1 MGCSS
6 SALNKAGDDNRLR
19 SATEESESCFVQP
32 KPRALGRESTLCGK
46 VQKESLPPLDKL
58 KISAVSTANG
68 VQSLPE
74 QPLAK
79 EAADPPGATEETQ
92 PLQGLKGSEPPQ
104 PGGKDGAPGAEGKEE
119 DVEAVTEAPPLK
131 GSAETEPLGAEAENQ
146 PLITAGERD
155 STGAVEGTEDPQA
168 AGEMT
173 PLGTAERVPLEA
185 AREPG
190 SQEAGGKGEQSQLPE
205 TVPKET
211 ESPEILEGSQP
222 VETAEPPQLQETVG
236 ENEQSQPLETVPK
249 ENASL
254 EVSDGSQSV
263 GAEGKKQ
270 LQETLGE
277 NEQSQLRETI
287 PGEHGG
293 PEVSDGSQSVG
304 AEEEK
309 RLQEMLGKDEQLQ
322 LRETIPREHGGPEMS
337 DASQSVETAVKADS
351 LHKAPEGPG
360 NMEKIQPERT
370 VESMEH
376 PAGILETGA
385 KVEMARKIHTNEED
399 QHIEGETGETVE
411 TEMESEKV
419 SEGAETKEEET
430 GEAMDLSAAT
440 QIGMDGR
447 VKGHSML

>member
-6 SALNKAGDDNRLR
+6 SALNKAGDGNRLR
-19 SATEESESCFVQP
+19 NATEESESCFVQP

-58 KISAVSTANG
+58 KISAASTANG

-79 EAADPPGATEETQ
+79 ETADPPGATEETQ
-92 PLQGLKGSEPPQ
+92 SLQGPKGSEPPQ

-119 DVEAVTEAPPLK
+119 DAEAVTEAPPLK
-131 GSAETEPLGAEAENQ
+131 GSAETEPLGAEAENL

-155 STGAVEGTEDPQA
+155 SPGAVEGTEDPQA

-173 PLGTAERVPLEA
+173 PLGTAERVPLET

-190 SQEAGGKGEQSQLPE
+190 SQEAGGKGERSQLPE

-211 ESPEILEGSQP
+211 ESPEMLEGSQP
-222 VETAEPPQLQETVG
+222 VETAETQHLQETVG
-236 ENEQSQPLETVPK
+236 EDEQSQLVETVPK

-254 EVSDGSQSV
+254 EVSDGS
-263 GAEGKKQ
+263 
-270 LQETLGE
+270 
-277 NEQSQLRETI
+277 
-287 PGEHGG
+287 
-293 PEVSDGSQSVG
+293 
-304 AEEEK
+304 
-309 RLQEMLGKDEQLQ
+309 
-322 LRETIPREHGGPEMS
+322 
-337 DASQSVETAVKADS
+337 
-351 LHKAPEGPG
+351 PG
-360 NMEKIQPERT
+360 NMQKLQPEGT

-376 PAGILETGA
+376 L
-385 KVEMARKIHTNEED
+385 VEMARKIHTNEED

-419 SEGAETKEEET
+419 SEAAETKEEET

-440 QIGMDGR
+440 QIGLDGR

>member
-6 SALNKAGDDNRLR
+6 SALNKAGDGNRLR
-19 SATEESESCFVQP
+19 SEETESCFVQP

-46 VQKESLPPLDKL
+46 VQKESLAPLEKL
-58 KISAVSTANG
+58 KISAASTANG
-68 VQSLPE
+68 VQFLPE

-92 PLQGLKGSEPPQ
+92 PLEGLKGSEPPQ
-104 PGGKDGAPGAEGKEE
+104 PGGRDGAPGAGGKEE
-119 DVEAVTEAPPLK
+119 DVEAATEAPPLK
-131 GSAETEPLGAEAENQ
+131 GSAETEPLGAKAKGQ

-155 STGAVEGTEDPQA
+155 SVQGTEDPQA

-190 SQEAGGKGEQSQLPE
+190 SREAGGKGEQSQLPE
-205 TVPKET
+205 TVTKET
-211 ESPEILEGSQP
+211 ESPEILEGSQL
-222 VETAEPPQLQETVG
+222 VETAQTQQLQETVG
-236 ENEQSQPLETVPK
+236 EDEQSQLVETVPK

-254 EVSDGSQSV
+254 QVSDRSQS
-263 GAEGKKQ
+263 
-270 LQETLGE
+270 
-277 NEQSQLRETI
+277 
-287 PGEHGG
+287 
-293 PEVSDGSQSVG
+293 SV
-304 AEEEK
+304 A
-309 RLQEMLGKDEQLQ
+309 
-322 LRETIPREHGGPEMS
+322 T
-337 DASQSVETAVKADS
+337 TVKADS
-351 LHKAPEGPG
+351 LYKTPEGPG
-360 NMEKIQPERT
+360 NMQKIQPERT
-370 VESMEH
+370 VGSMEH

-385 KVEMARKIHTNEED
+385 KVEMARKIHTDEED
-399 QHIEGETGETVE
+399 QHIEGETGEMVE

>member
-6 SALNKAGDDNRLR
+6 SALNKAGDGNRLR

-32 KPRALGRESTLCGK
+32 KPRAQGRESTLCGK
-46 VQKESLPPLDKL
+46 VQKESLPPLEKL
-58 KISAVSTANG
+58 KISAASTANG
-68 VQSLPE
+68 VQFLPE

-92 PLQGLKGSEPPQ
+92 PLEGLKGSEPPQ
-104 PGGKDGAPGAEGKEE
+104 PGGKDGAPGAGGKEE
-119 DVEAVTEAPPLK
+119 DVEAATEAPPLK
-131 GSAETEPLGAEAENQ
+131 GSAETEPLGAEAKGQ

-155 STGAVEGTEDPQA
+155 SVQGTEDPQA

-173 PLGTAERVPLEA
+173 PLGIAERVPLEA

-190 SQEAGGKGEQSQLPE
+190 SQEAGGNGEQSQLPE
-205 TVPKET
+205 TVTKET

-222 VETAEPPQLQETVG
+222 VETAQTQQLQETVG
-236 ENEQSQPLETVPK
+236 EDEQSQLVETVPK

-254 EVSDGSQSV
+254 Q
-263 GAEGKKQ
+263 
-270 LQETLGE
+270 
-277 NEQSQLRETI
+277 
-287 PGEHGG
+287 
-293 PEVSDGSQSVG
+293 VSDGSQSVG

-309 RLQEMLGKDEQLQ
+309 QLQETLGKDEQSQ
-322 LRETIPREHGGPEMS
+322 LRETIPREHGGPEVS
-337 DASQSVETAVKADS
+337 DASQSVATAVKADS
-351 LHKAPEGPG
+351 LYKTPEGPG
-360 NMEKIQPERT
+360 NMQKIQPERT
-370 VESMEH
+370 VGSMEQ

-385 KVEMARKIHTNEED
+385 KVEMARKIHTDEED

-419 SEGAETKEEET
+419 SEEAETKEET
-430 GEAMDLSAAT
+430 GEAVDLSAAT

>member
-6 SALNKAGDDNRLR
+6 SALNKAGDGNRLR

-32 KPRALGRESTLCGK
+32 KPRAQGRESTLCGK
-46 VQKESLPPLDKL
+46 VQKESLPPLEKL
-58 KISAVSTANG
+58 KISAASTANG
-68 VQSLPE
+68 VQFLPE

-92 PLQGLKGSEPPQ
+92 PLEGLKGSEPPQ
-104 PGGKDGAPGAEGKEE
+104 PGGKDGAPGAGGKEE
-119 DVEAVTEAPPLK
+119 DVEAATEAPPLK
-131 GSAETEPLGAEAENQ
+131 GSAETEPLGAEAKGQ

-155 STGAVEGTEDPQA
+155 SVQGTEDPQA

-173 PLGTAERVPLEA
+173 PLGIAERVPLEA

-190 SQEAGGKGEQSQLPE
+190 SQEAGGNGEQSQLPE
-205 TVPKET
+205 TVTKET

-222 VETAEPPQLQETVG
+222 VETAQTQQLQETVG
-236 ENEQSQPLETVPK
+236 EDEQSQLVETVPK

-254 EVSDGSQSV
+254 QVSDGSQSV
-263 GAEGKKQ
+263 GADEKNQ
-270 LQETLGE
+270 LQETLG
-277 NEQSQLRETI
+277 
-287 PGEHGG
+287 
-293 PEVSDGSQSVG
+293 
-304 AEEEK
+304 
-309 RLQEMLGKDEQLQ
+309 KDEQSQ
-322 LRETIPREHGGPEMS
+322 LRETIPREHGGPEVS
-337 DASQSVETAVKADS
+337 DASQSVATAVKADS
-351 LHKAPEGPG
+351 LYKTPEGPG
-360 NMEKIQPERT
+360 NMQKIQPERT
-370 VESMEH
+370 VGSMEQ

-385 KVEMARKIHTNEED
+385 KVEMARKIHTDEED

-419 SEGAETKEEET
+419 SEEAETKEET
-430 GEAMDLSAAT
+430 GEAVDLSAAT

>member
-6 SALNKAGDDNRLR
+6 SALNKAGDGNRLR

-46 VQKESLPPLDKL
+46 VQKESLPPLEKL
-58 KISAVSTANG
+58 KISAASTANG
-68 VQSLPE
+68 VQFLPE

-92 PLQGLKGSEPPQ
+92 PLEGLKGSEPPQ
-104 PGGKDGAPGAEGKEE
+104 PGGKDGAPGAGGKEE

-131 GSAETEPLGAEAENQ
+131 GSAETEPLGAEAKGQ

-155 STGAVEGTEDPQA
+155 SVQGTEDPQA

-190 SQEAGGKGEQSQLPE
+190 SREAGGEGEQSQLTE
-205 TVPKET
+205 TVTKET
-211 ESPEILEGSQP
+211 ESPEILEGSQL
-222 VETAEPPQLQETVG
+222 VETAQTQQLQETVG
-236 ENEQSQPLETVPK
+236 EDEQSQLVETVPK

-254 EVSDGSQSV
+254 QVSDGSQSV
-263 GAEGKKQ
+263 GAEEKNQ
-270 LQETLGE
+270 LQETLGKDE
-277 NEQSQLRETI
+277 HSQLRETM
-287 PGEHGG
+287 PREHGG

-309 RLQEMLGKDEQLQ
+309 QLQETLGKDEQSR
-322 LRETIPREHGGPEMS
+322 LRETIPREHGGPEVS
-337 DASQSVETAVKADS
+337 DASQSVATTVKADS
-351 LHKAPEGPG
+351 LYKTVEGPG
-360 NMEKIQPERT
+360 NMQKIQPERT
-370 VESMEH
+370 VGSMEH

-385 KVEMARKIHTNEED
+385 KVEMARKIHTDEED
-399 QHIEGETGETVE
+399 QHIEGETGEMVE

-440 QIGMDGR
+440 QIELKASRNLGKC
-447 VKGHSML
+447 VI